1 MGNLHLLIHP
11 LTSQSLSSRPS
22 ADIAQAFDHA
32 TMSAL
37 EDGKEYDIIF
47 AGGGTAACVA
57 AGRLAKAD
65 PNLSIL
71 LIEGGKN
78 NLNDPTVTNPAIFLA
93 HLAPDS
99 QTAIFYKGNKEKA
112 LNDRE
117 AIVPSGG
124 ILGGGSSINF
134 MMYTRAQ
141 ACDFD
146 SWNTEGWDAASL
158 IPLAKRLEKYHPS
171 DPSVDKDLH
180 GYDGPINITHGDYA
194 PKGLQDF
201 KTTGGFS
208 RWARYVCPEGKR
220 QDAAHRYVHPLM
232 ASGNYPNLH
241 ILVESKVRRVIFDG
255 NKATGIE
262 YEPAV
267 SSQPSIGLS
276 KKVVSNVKARKLVVV
291 SSGALGSPSVLE
303 RSGIGGAELLKSL
316 DIPVV
321 SDLPGVGEDYQD
333 HHLLLYPY
341 KSNLKPDE
349 TLDGLL
355 SGRLDFATAIQEKNP
370 LLGWNGIDVCSKVR
384 PTEDEVAE
392 LGSEFKDL
400 WDRDFK
406 NKPERPLML
415 MGVVSSFLG
424 DHKILNEDKDGVS
437 QYVTMGTYSAYPYS
451 RGNIHIVS
459 QDAQT
464 PASFNTGFLSHPADL
479 KKRVWAYKKQREI
492 YRRTNAYAG
501 ELAIGHPQFRAGS
514 KAALSE
520 GPLAPHGFSSIEE
533 RRKLKPI
540 EYDAEDDAAIEDWVR
555 SNLNT
560 TWHSLGTCR
569 MAPKE
574 KGGVVDKDLNVYG
587 TTHLKVADMSIVP
600 ENVGANTNN
609 TALVVGEKAADII
622 ASELGLKIEQGVS
635 ARL

>member
-1 MGNLHLLIHP
+1 
-11 LTSQSLSSRPS
+11 
-22 ADIAQAFDHA
+22 
-32 TMSAL
+32 
-37 EDGKEYDIIF
+37 
-47 AGGGTAACVA
+47 
-57 AGRLAKAD
+57 
-65 PNLSIL
+65 
-71 LIEGGKN
+71 
-78 NLNDPTVTNPAIFLA
+78 
-93 HLAPDS
+93 
-99 QTAIFYKGNKEKA
+99 
-112 LNDRE
+112 
-117 AIVPSGG
+117 
-124 ILGGGSSINF
+124 
-134 MMYTRAQ
+134 
-141 ACDFD
+141 
-146 SWNTEGWDAASL
+146 
-158 IPLAKRLEKYHPS
+158 
-171 DPSVDKDLH
+171 
-180 GYDGPINITHGDYA
+180 
-194 PKGLQDF
+194 
-201 KTTGGFS
+201 
-208 RWARYVCPEGKR
+208 
-220 QDAAHRYVHPLM
+220 M

-479 KKRVWAYKKQREI
+479 KKQVWAYKKQREI